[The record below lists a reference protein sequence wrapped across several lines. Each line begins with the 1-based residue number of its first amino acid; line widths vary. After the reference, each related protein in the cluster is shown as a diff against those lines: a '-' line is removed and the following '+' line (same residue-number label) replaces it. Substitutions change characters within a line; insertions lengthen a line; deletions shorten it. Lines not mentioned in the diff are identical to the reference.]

1 MSIVSVSSTN
11 PNFSFVIQKNPDSG
25 IKLQSLRLGIA
36 VGWFSKS
43 NSTYNIFFK
52 DAEDEISYKIH
63 PDEQFE
69 YLNLS
74 RYNSA
79 LFIINAIDDFFRSAY
94 KNQDVSIDTA
104 GFENSF
110 FINMIEAKNER
121 YIKAFA
127 NYFTEYKVEYEALVA
142 NNFRVT
148 ITTQKSLFE
157 LLNFVALFANFIAI
171 INDEN
176 LHIKEEN
183 VAKNIS
189 SLNIIDAPYFVRY
202 LFKLRFLFSENKF
215 KDFKEVLEKSNRSK
229 NEFVFGDNWIG
240 RQIFVE
246 SHLDFKSNILDIG
259 CGEGKYITRFS
270 NYMKGKKYFAVDKD
284 VDVLEDAKRR
294 CKNKGLDNIYFF
306 ESVDAFLLD
315 NSQEKVDVILSEVI
329 EHMDYDEAKD
339 LVVQILK
346 DVKFNK
352 LVITTP
358 DSRFNSNYFM
368 TEKFRHDDHKFEF
381 NRNEFIEFMTQC
393 IAESGMIKDCTYSF
407 GDVGDVV
414 DGVSTSQ
421 ACIVVSSLS

>member
-1 MSIVSVSSTN
+1 L
-11 PNFSFVIQKNPDSG
+11 K
-25 IKLQSLRLGIA
+25 LGIA
-36 VGWFSKS
+36 MGWFSNK
-43 NSTYNIFFK
+43 NSKYNVFFK
-52 DAEDEISYKIH
+52 DSEDEISYKIH

-79 LFIINAIDDFFRSAY
+79 LFIINAIDDFLRSAY
-94 KNQDVSIDTA
+94 KSHDISTDTE

-127 NYFTEYKVEYEALVA
+127 DYFTEYKVEYEPLVSK
-142 NNFRVT
+142 NFRIT
-148 ITTQKSLFE
+148 ITTQKSLYE

-189 SLNIIDAPYFVRY
+189 SLNVIDAPYFVRY

-215 KDFKEVLEKSNRSK
+215 ETFRETLEKSNRSK

-240 RQIFVE
+240 RQNFVE
-246 SHLDFKSNILDIG
+246 SKLDFKRNIVDIG

-270 NYMKGKKYFAVDKD
+270 NYMKGKKYFAIDKD
-284 VDVLEDAKRR
+284 VDALEDAKRR
-294 CKNKGLDNIYFF
+294 SKNKGLDNVLFF
-306 ESVDAFLLD
+306 ESIESFLIE

-329 EHMDYDEAKD
+329 EHMEYDEAKD
-339 LVVQILK
+339 LVIQILK
-346 DVKFNK
+346 DIKFK
-352 LVITTP
+352 KIIITTP

-368 TEKFRHDDHKFEF
+368 SEKFRHHDHKFEF
-381 NRNEFIEFMTQC
+381 DRNQFIEFMTKC
-393 IAESGMIKDCTYSF
+393 IAESGLIKECSYVFEDL
-407 GDVGDVV
+407 GDVV

-421 ACIVVSSLS
+421 ACIVSSLS